1 MVLTSNTI
9 IERPLLHIINNVII
23 IQYLILKLPIHK
35 RVVIMRENQG
45 ASRHCAFVY
54 LKGKRTL
61 VLDHQGF
68 LKERVEVR
76 IETT

>member
-1 MVLTSNTI
+1 
-9 IERPLLHIINNVII
+9 
-23 IQYLILKLPIHK
+23 
-35 RVVIMRENQG
+35 MRENQG